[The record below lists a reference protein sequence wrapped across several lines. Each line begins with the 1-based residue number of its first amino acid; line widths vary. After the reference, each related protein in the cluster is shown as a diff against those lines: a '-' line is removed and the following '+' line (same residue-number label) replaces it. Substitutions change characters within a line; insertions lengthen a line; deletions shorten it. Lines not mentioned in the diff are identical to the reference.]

1 MIGSSQL
8 GSSLRGALRL
18 PRLVYAQVS
27 ARSIG
32 GTSLFDAR
40 GPITAG
46 TVNDYVSEGGLVGTV
61 VSQLGA
67 AGFQVLQRSP
77 LTINIAAPPALYETF
92 FQTRLVTEERAVL
105 KSADREEETVTF
117 ITTRDTG
124 MPGLIDTS
132 RSPLASLLEGV
143 AIEEPVIPFQDATPP
158 AVDYWHLDVPAG
170 VAARLNADALHAS
183 GVTGAGVRL
192 TMVDTGWFRHPYY
205 THRNYQ
211 ARVLL
216 GPGAS
221 APENDES
228 GHGTGESANA
238 FAVAPAIDFTMV
250 KMDLTNC
257 AGAFNAAVD
266 QSPPPHI
273 INCSWGDDVKQ
284 GPLSAARKVLEAAVA
299 LAVGNGII
307 VVFAA
312 GNGQFGFPGQHPDVL
327 AVGGVFI
334 DQDGSMKASNYA
346 SGYASSIYTDR
357 GVPDVSGLCGMRP
370 GARYLMLP
378 VQPGCDEDRNNAAGG
393 DGTKPDDGWA
403 AFSGT
408 SAAAPQVAGVCAL
421 MKQVN
426 PSLTP
431 TEARDILARTARDI
445 TAGVAHARTGSKPAA
460 SQRDFATGYGLVD
473 AQAAVEMAR
482 QAGSRG

>member
-1 MIGSSQL
+1 MIGSSL
-8 GSSLRGALRL
+8 AGALPSLPL

-32 GTSLFDAR
+32 GSSLFDAR

-46 TVNDYVSEGGLVGTV
+46 TVNDFVSESGLVGTV

-67 AGFQVLQRSP
+67 AGFRVLQRSP
-77 LTINIAAPPALYETF
+77 LTINIAAPPALFETF

-105 KSADREEETVTF
+105 RSADGDEETATF
-117 ITTRDTG
+117 ITTQGGG
-124 MPGLIDTS
+124 MAGLIDTS
-132 RSPLASLLEGV
+132 SSPLAGLLEGV
-143 AIEEPVIPFQDATPP
+143 AIEEPVLPFSDATTPP
-158 AVDYWHLDVPAG
+158 VVDYWHLDVPAG
-170 VAARLNADALHAS
+170 VAAQLHAD
-183 GVTGAGVRL
+183 GLHATDVTGAGVRL
-192 TMVDTGWFRHPYY
+192 TMVDTGWYRHPYF

-211 ARVLL
+211 SKVVL
-216 GPGAS
+216 GPGTS
-221 APENDES
+221 DPDNDDS

-250 KMDLTNC
+250 KMDFDNC

-266 QSPPPHI
+266 QSPAPDI
-273 INCSWGDDVKQ
+273 ISCSWGDDVKQ

-299 LAVGNGII
+299 LAVANGII

-312 GNGQFGFPGQHPDVL
+312 GNGQFGFPGQHPDML
-327 AVGGVFI
+327 TVGGVFI
-334 DQDGSMKASNYA
+334 GQDGSMKAADYA
-346 SGYASSIYTDR
+346 SGYASRIYPDR

-378 VQPGCDEDRNNAAGG
+378 VQPGCDEDRSNAAAG
-393 DGTKPDDGWA
+393 DGTEPDDGWA

-408 SAAAPQVAGVCAL
+408 SAAAPQIAGVCAL

-426 PSLTP
+426 PALTP
-431 TEARDILARTARDI
+431 AEARDVLARTARDI
-445 TAGVAHARTGSKPAA
+445 TEGNAHPRTGSQHAG
-460 SQRDFATGYGLVD
+460 SLRDLATGYGLVD
-473 AQAAVEMAR
+473 AQAAVAAVTPTAH
-482 QAGSRG
+482 Q